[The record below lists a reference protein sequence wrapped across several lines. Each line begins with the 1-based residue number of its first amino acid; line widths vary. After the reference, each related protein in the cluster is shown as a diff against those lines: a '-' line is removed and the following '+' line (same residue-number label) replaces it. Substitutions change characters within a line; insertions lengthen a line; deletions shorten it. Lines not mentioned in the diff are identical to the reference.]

1 MSSKKKWICDGEP
14 KNPHYQGSNL
24 GKKHE
29 SRPVYGDECIVC
41 GLPKEAVVVDSTTTE
56 KNNSSKPGWLLLL
69 ICLILASLGFAAYPS
84 IIKPLIDRKESNNT
98 PKQEKPISPPKPREP
113 APPLTSF
120 LNFSQVPNV
129 PEGVFLYGGST
140 TWAPIRGVVDSKIE
154 QSLPNFQ
161 IKYTNPTEESGRTP
175 GSSTGIRM
183 LLDNELAFSQSSR
196 QIKET
201 EYQEAKQNG
210 YNLKQIPVAIDGIA
224 IAVNHELDITGLTL
238 DQLKGI
244 YTGKITNW
252 SQVGGPDLKITPYSR
267 RVEDGGTVEFF
278 VEEVIESDFF
288 PDVQFSQDTTT
299 GLRQVSNDI
308 GGIYYAS
315 APEVVGQCT
324 VKPLP
329 IGRTNDKFVAPYS
342 SPYIN
347 PADCPR
353 YRNQLNFNAF
363 QSEDY
368 PITRKLYVVIK
379 ENGELEERVGKAY
392 ADLLLTNQGRELIEN
407 AGFVS
412 LINAPN

>member
-1 MSSKKKWICDGEP
+1 MSSNKKWICDGKP
-14 KNPHYQGSNL
+14 KNPQYKGYEQG
-24 GKKHE
+24 KEHE
-29 SRPVYGDECIVC
+29 PFTNYGEYCIECN
-41 GLPKEAVVVDSTTTE
+41 LPKEAVVISGTTTE
-56 KNNSSKPGWLLLL
+56 KNNSSKSGWLLLL
-69 ICLILASLGFAAYPS
+69 ISLILLSLGFAAYAS
-84 IIKPLIDRKESNNT
+84 VIKPLIDRKESKNA
-98 PKQEKPISPPKPREP
+98 PKQEKPISPPEVKEP
-113 APPLTSF
+113 VTPSIPLQ
-120 LNFSQVPNV
+120 NFSQVPDV
-129 PEGVFLYGGST
+129 TDGLFLYGGST
-140 TWAPIRGVVDSKIE
+140 TWAPIRGVVDSKIK
-154 QSLPNFQ
+154 QSLPDFQ

-175 GSSTGIRM
+175 GSGTGIRM

-278 VEEVIESDFF
+278 VDEVIESDFS
-288 PDVQFSQDTTT
+288 PNVQFSQDTTT
-299 GLRQVSNDI
+299 GLRQVSSDI

-324 VKPLP
+324 IKPLP
-329 IGRTNDKFVAPYS
+329 IGRTKDKFIAPYS

-353 YRNQLNFNAF
+353 YRNKLNFNAF

-368 PITRKLYVVIK
+368 PITRKLYVIVK
-379 ENGELEERVGKAY
+379 ENGEIEEQAGKAY
-392 ADLLLTNQGRELIEN
+392 ADLLLTNQGQELIEK

-412 LINAPN
+412 LIDAPN